1 MGETSESKAINKIKK
16 HFRGTESRIA
26 KDLVNSVTQKS
37 KERESRIGNVINEAK
52 DEITNAVNKFKTD
65 KKTDLKNEAD
75 DEKMGKN
82 KIKALIEKRAN
93 QTIAKD
99 MKLRNSI
106 KSVRKEIQQKENM
119 VKGNLRKN
127 FMKRLPQ
134 IKSEVQ
140 NTIVPEIRK
149 NLRRE
154 KEAAPIKKA
163 LVEASVEADEV
174 EEASEADATARAM
187 KAAIAA

>member
-1 MGETSESKAINKIKK
+1 MG
-16 HFRGTESRIA
+16 
-26 KDLVNSVTQKS
+26 
-37 KERESRIGNVINEAK
+37 
-52 DEITNAVNKFKTD
+52 
-65 KKTDLKNEAD
+65 
-75 DEKMGKN
+75 
-82 KIKALIEKRAN
+82 
-93 QTIAKD
+93 
-99 MKLRNSI
+99 
-106 KSVRKEIQQKENM
+106 
-119 VKGNLRKN
+119 GNLRKN

-174 EEASEADATARAM
+174 EEASEVKNSLAEAKEAEEAD
-187 KAAIAA
+187 KASEEAQAEKEEIAARKSEKAMIRVRAEQLQDELKEESRGSSIKDSIRKAIEKREEIEEESPRSIIRRNLR

>member
-1 MGETSESKAINKIKK
+1 
-16 HFRGTESRIA
+16 
-26 KDLVNSVTQKS
+26 
-37 KERESRIGNVINEAK
+37 
-52 DEITNAVNKFKTD
+52 
-65 KKTDLKNEAD
+65 
-75 DEKMGKN
+75 
-82 KIKALIEKRAN
+82 
-93 QTIAKD
+93 

-163 LVEASVEADEV
+163 LVEASVEADE
-174 EEASEADATARAM
+174 ASEADATARAM
-187 KAAIAA
+187 KAAIAAKKDLLARREA